1 MVLELFLLRPDVVL
15 SKIVGRLKDRARFL
29 IAARLQHQSRWAIEQ
44 ERLLPRQTVKYQ
56 PIPNSRAAL
65 PEFAAVGHCPV
76 VFKPEHSYLV
86 GQFFDA
92 AIETSWRQQSSIF
105 NTLQASCEFV
115 TKLIGDLRNDKSYAA
130 SYLHAAALCVC
141 AMLIAKLEVI
151 AEVNDEP
158 NPGLAV
164 ALDVGLTHPGAHGH
178 QRLVR
183 IAADAVVSRNWVEG
197 VAEMA
202 GMFRMLTLEKAAVLL
217 RTFDLLVKCVAHCAK
232 SPQTQEL
239 VVVNICAG
247 VVSVHFRGEPERAF
261 AVDLCQYSCW

>member
-1 MVLELFLLRPDVVL
+1 M
-15 SKIVGRLKDRARFL
+15 
-29 IAARLQHQSRWAIEQ
+29 
-44 ERLLPRQTVKYQ
+44 
-56 PIPNSRAAL
+56 
-65 PEFAAVGHCPV
+65 
-76 VFKPEHSYLV
+76 FKPEHSYLV
-86 GQFFDA
+86 GQFFDT
-92 AIETSWRQQSSIF
+92 AIETAWRQQNSIF
-105 NTLQASCEFV
+105 TTIQAACEFIK
-115 TKLIGDLRNDKSYAA
+115 KLIGDLRNEKSYAA

-141 AMLIAKLEVI
+141 AMLIAKLGII

-164 ALDVGLTHPGAHGH
+164 ALDIGLTHPAVHGH
-178 QRLVR
+178 KRLIK

-217 RTFDLLVKCVAHCAK
+217 RTFDLLVKCAAHCAK

-247 VVSVHFRGEPERAF
+247 VVSVHFKGEPERPF
-261 AVDLCQYSCW
+261 SVDLCQYSCW